1 MADVPQSSVQMR
13 DFPGLVAEI
22 NTLRLPSGASDDQVN
37 VVPDDIGRLKSRRG
51 YAVVRF
57 DVDTEPLVGFFNI
70 QGTRDF
76 IVLFDGVFD
85 MSRFLALEDELLVDE
100 DGNYVV
106 G

>member
-22 NTLRLPSGASDDQVN
+22 NTFRLPSGASDEQIN

-57 DVDTEPLVGFFNI
+57 SGDDELLVGFFYI
-70 QGTRDF
+70 QGSK
-76 IVLFDGVFD
+76 G
-85 MSRFLALEDELLVDE
+85 ELLIDE